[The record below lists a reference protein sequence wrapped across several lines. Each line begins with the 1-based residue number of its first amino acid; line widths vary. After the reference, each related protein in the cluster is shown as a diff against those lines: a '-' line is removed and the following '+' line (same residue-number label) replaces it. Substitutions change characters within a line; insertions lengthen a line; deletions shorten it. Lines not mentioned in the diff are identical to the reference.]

1 MGLVRKYLALPG
13 AVQVVATSRDP
24 VNAKALQ
31 ELSKIHPTSK
41 LLLLPL
47 DVNSEEA
54 YPVAV
59 KALEDHGVHHID
71 ILIANAGVGDLNSTF
86 MKTTVADMKGIFDTN
101 VVGVFL
107 TLKHFTPLVQASQ
120 HRLVVVMSSI
130 LGSIASLKY
139 TGFFGSIA
147 PYRVSK
153 TALNML
159 IASYLVDADVRAS
172 NIRAISLHP
181 GWVQTDMGGEG
192 AQITVDQS
200 TDGIVNVL
208 ERALAVGEG
217 AATDDEYTRRLQ
229 ADNLVYVDY
238 AGAVMEW

>member
-24 VNAKALQ
+24 ANAKSLQ
-31 ELSKIHPTSK
+31 ELSKIHPASK
-41 LLLLPL
+41 LLLLAL
-47 DVNSEEA
+47 DVNNEEA

-59 KALEDHGVHHID
+59 QTLAEQGVRHID
-71 ILIANAGVGDLNSTF
+71 ILIANAGLGDPYTSFL
-86 MKTTVADMKGIFDTN
+86 KTTTRDIKNIFDTN

-120 HRLVVVMSSI
+120 DRLVVVMSSI
-130 LGSIASLKY
+130 LGSIAALKH
-139 TGFFGSIA
+139 TSFFGSIA

-153 TALNML
+153 SALNML

-192 AQITVDQS
+192 AQITVEQS
-200 TDGIVNVL
+200 TDGIVHVL
-208 ERALAVGEG
+208 ERAVAVGAG
-217 AATDDEYTRRLQ
+217 AVAEDEYTRRLQ

-238 AGAVMEW
+238 AGAVLEW